1 LSSTTGIKAQVASGP
16 GKDSVLVSIRNFRT
30 VCLPSISNDNFL
42 LVVDGEVRSPS
53 VIKELNP
60 DQIETILVLKP
71 EALSLFGNRPSLPT
85 VIVNLKKTTRI
96 IEIVSSVDGSV
107 VPFADVWLISLD
119 NADSIVARTDINGR
133 LEIKNKY
140 PDKRYLIEVRA
151 FQFQPIS
158 DTVSLIRGISQ
169 KVELIPETKE
179 LEAVIVNANGKAIR
193 CSFGCWISGLTS
205 CLIHNN
211 KMEPTLNGK
220 LFLFPNPARRGQFI
234 RLDLQQLDQDDLKI
248 QVHQISGQQVLDQ
261 KVAGGQIVSLPV
273 DSRWS
278 AGVYLVSVS
287 TDNKWLYRE
296 KIIVE

>member
-1 LSSTTGIKAQVASGP
+1 
-16 GKDSVLVSIRNFRT
+16 
-30 VCLPSISNDNFL
+30 
-42 LVVDGEVRSPS
+42 
-53 VIKELNP
+53 
-60 DQIETILVLKP
+60 
-71 EALSLFGNRPSLPT
+71 
-85 VIVNLKKTTRI
+85 
-96 IEIVSSVDGSV
+96 
-107 VPFADVWLISLD
+107 
-119 NADSIVARTDINGR
+119 

-169 KVELIPETKE
+169 KVELIHETKE

-193 CSFGCWISGLTS
+193 CSFGCWISRLTS